1 VFNANAAVPRKR
13 HWYTSD
19 SAKLTLAIIISSVA
33 SFCIA
38 VAFLA
43 RSRLAPSHSLPWD
56 SVKLLD
62 VISIGKLGVTF
73 KARYRGLLVSLKVT
87 PLASAVHEC
96 QNESHSPCVLCSLPE
111 PHPHHGAALSTLL
124 SSAPL
129 LSRPWVVVFRAQ
141 PLFPPPLPQDGV
153 EKHKSGMFAARC
165 FNLMSRKS
173 SPAHRQFPINDLEAA
188 AVRPITAAKC
198 ERFSKPGVC
207 HPGQHNP
214 HFSRLLLTAIS
225 LWDRW
230 VRS

>member
-38 VAFLA
+38 VALLA

-129 LSRPWVVVFRAQ
+129 LSPSLGCCV
-141 PLFPPPLPQDGV
+141 
-153 EKHKSGMFAARC
+153 
-165 FNLMSRKS
+165 SR
-173 SPAHRQFPINDLEAA
+173 AA
-188 AVRPITAAKC
+188 AVPSTPSTRWGGEAQVGHVCCAVLQPDVPQKQPSPSTVSHQRPGSGSGATHH
-198 ERFSKPGVC
+198 RSQV
-207 HPGQHNP
+207 
-214 HFSRLLLTAIS
+214 RAIQQARS
-225 LWDRW
+225 LSPRPT
-230 VRS
+230 